1 MSVLPLKTLAVLED
15 NISAEETRE
24 CGGGVEQDR
33 EVRMWGEYKSMS
45 QLSCDVTVLWS
56 VDTLQA

>member
-24 CGGGVEQDR
+24 RVGGVEQDR
-33 EVRMWGEYKSMS
+33 AVRMWREYKSMS
-45 QLSCDVTVLWS
+45 QLSCDVTVLRS
-56 VDTLQA
+56 VDALQA

>member
-24 CGGGVEQDR
+24 RVGGVEQDR
-33 EVRMWGEYKSMS
+33 KVRM
-45 QLSCDVTVLWS
+45 
-56 VDTLQA
+56 

>member
-24 CGGGVEQDR
+24 RVGGVEQDR
-33 EVRMWGEYKSMS
+33 EVRMWREYKSMS
-45 QLSCDVTVLWS
+45 QLSCDVTVLRS
-56 VDTLQA
+56 VDVLQA

>member
-24 CGGGVEQDR
+24 RVGGVEQDR
-33 EVRMWGEYKSMS
+33 EVRMWREYKSMS
-45 QLSCDVTVLWS
+45 QLSCDVTVLRS
-56 VDTLQA
+56 VDALQA